1 MYVMLTTV
9 IIVSMTVSC
18 LCKVTN
24 YIMKTFKH
32 MNIYIF
38 VSGAVYIVDLLLND
52 FYCYLVI

>member
-1 MYVMLTTV
+1 MLTTV